1 MYDLVIIGGSAAAM
15 PAAIYAARRH
25 LNFIVVTKD
34 IGGEMA
40 LSGEVNNW
48 PGIQSISGI
57 ELAKQFHEHVK
68 SYGVNIEQ
76 DMEVTDI
83 KQEKKHHIVVAKNGK
98 GEEKTYE
105 TKTVIVT
112 SGIHPRP
119 LNIKGEVELKG
130 RGVTY
135 CTVCDGPL
143 FRNKITATIG
153 AGNSALESAL
163 MMSDIAKKVYIITRH
178 PNTPEKLG
186 GFPKGE
192 TILVKKM
199 KEKENVEIIY
209 NATVKEV
216 AGTDFVEGIIY
227 EDNET
232 KEVKEVKVNGIM
244 AHIGTVPNTD
254 FINSV
259 KKNHQNEIEI
269 NINCETDVPGIFAA
283 GDCTNIPYKQ
293 IAIAAGQGVI
303 AAMSAINYIN
313 RWSE

>member
-25 LNFIVVTKD
+25 LNFIIITKD

-48 PGIQSISGI
+48 PGIQSIGGI

-68 SYGVNIEQ
+68 SYGVKIEQNIE
-76 DMEVTDI
+76 VTAI
-83 KQEKKHHIVVAKNGK
+83 KPQKKHHIIIAKNGK

-105 TKTVIVT
+105 TKAVIIT

-119 LNIKGEVELKG
+119 MDIKGETEHKG

-143 FRNKITATIG
+143 FRNKITATVG
-153 AGNSALESAL
+153 AGNAALESVL
-163 MMSDIAKKVYIITRH
+163 MMSEIAKKVYIITRH
-178 PNTPEKLG
+178 PDTAEKLY

-192 TILVKKM
+192 TILVKKL
-199 KEKENVEIIY
+199 KAKENIEIIY
-209 NATVKEV
+209 NANVQEITGK
-216 AGTDFVEGIIY
+216 DFVEGIIY
-227 EDNET
+227 EDKTTGEK
-232 KEVKEVKVNGIM
+232 KEIKVNGIM
-244 AHIGTVPNTD
+244 AHIGTVPNSD
-254 FINSV
+254 FVDCV
-259 KKNHQNEIEI
+259 KKNKQNEIEI

-283 GDCTNIPYKQ
+283 GDVTTVPYKQ

-303 AAMSAINYIN
+303 AALSAINYIN